1 MRVHGVFVRHS
12 VAIMDRGRTE
22 KNAQRI
28 ACQLLEGRARDVPIC
43 CKHLSTKGGSG
54 TEGCGGI
61 RRSRI
66 AWLFRLCTESFKSV
80 KERTYVW
87 LVTLYVVTPILR
99 KLAIL
104 LGSVKKQLTLNR
116 GIFFHNL
123 M

>member
-1 MRVHGVFVRHS
+1 MRVHGVFVRHP

-28 ACQLLEGRARDVPIC
+28 ACQLLEGRAREIPIC

-66 AWLFRLCTESFKSV
+66 AWLFRLRTESFKSV
-80 KERTYVW
+80 KDRTYIW
-87 LVTLYVVTPILR
+87 LVTLYANSTETCNFTEIHKK
-99 KLAIL
+99 KLNI
-104 LGSVKKQLTLNR
+104 NR
-116 GIFFHNL
+116 GIFLTYRKN
-123 M
+123 